1 MKKIICSFL
10 AMLLLCVG
18 CFSLIS
24 CGDGGGNGNVIEIE
38 IDGGGDTGN
47 FNTTQAQPFP
57 YNELEV
63 LLEEW
68 EALNP
73 GYTVNLRRV
82 SYGGDQASLIP
93 LLKARKAPDIIYQ
106 NGSVKE
112 SHIGNNYYVPY
123 NDYLDK
129 PNPYNDNK
137 PWREVYQATEL
148 EATVAS
154 DGNYYYMNLE
164 RLAAGILYN
173 KTFFEEHG
181 LKVPETYGEFMEVQK
196 QIHDLGKIPYL
207 AQYPWYNIILETNIF
222 SDLID
227 DLDTIRPNGVVDM
240 EEMVRGYKKGIWTPD
255 CEEYGRYLDL
265 ICEKA
270 QYEPVGGAGYDP
282 ITSFLRGDTIMIEAT
297 GESMRKAHYNTVKGF
312 EEGVTEMVHG
322 QSGLD
327 GPAMPEPGFAPEKMS
342 ALQLLIKTIEESEEK
357 ITLVPTGPLTN
368 IAALFLVRPDLKEKI
383 ERISLMGGGAYTG
396 NWTPAAE
403 YNIYVDP
410 EAASIVFNSG
420 VPIVMAGLDVTHQ
433 AYITREENEILRQK
447 GGRIAVFA
455 AELIDFFSRYHYEV
469 EKLPGCTIHDACA
482 VAYLCHPEIFVEKQ
496 CHVDIELEGSLTAG
510 TTVCDPGNYEGKEKN
525 ATVLYGVDRE
535 KFAEL
540 FIEAM
545 SKLDK

>member
-1 MKKIICSFL
+1 MRKIPIIMDCDPGHDDAL
-10 AMLLLCVG
+10 AMLWALSEPEKLEIKAVT
-18 CFSLIS
+18 IVA
-24 CGDGGGNGNVIEIE
+24 GNQTLEK
-38 IDGGGDTGN
+38 
-47 FNTTQAQPFP
+47 TTRNA
-57 YNELEV
+57 LRV
-63 LLEEW
+63 LTF
-68 EALNP
+68 AGVHN
-73 GYTVNLRRV
+73 
-82 SYGGDQASLIP
+82 IP
-93 LLKARKAPDIIYQ
+93 
-106 NGSVKE
+106 
-112 SHIGNNYYVPY
+112 
-123 NDYLDK
+123 
-129 PNPYNDNK
+129 
-137 PWREVYQATEL
+137 
-148 EATVAS
+148 VAMGA
-154 DGNYYYMNLE
+154 DHPLM
-164 RLAAGILYN
+164 
-173 KTFFEEHG
+173 
-181 LKVPETYGEFMEVQK
+181 
-196 QIHDLGKIPYL
+196 
-207 AQYPWYNIILETNIF
+207 
-222 SDLID
+222 
-227 DLDTIRPNGVVDM
+227 RPS
-240 EEMVRGYKKGIWTPD
+240 I
-255 CEEYGRYLDL
+255 
-265 ICEKA
+265 
-270 QYEPVGGAGYDP
+270 
-282 ITSFLRGDTIMIEAT
+282 
-297 GESMRKAHYNTVKGF
+297 F

>member
-1 MKKIICSFL
+1 MRKIPIIMDCDPGHDDAL
-10 AMLLLCVG
+10 AMLWALSEPEKLEIKAVT
-18 CFSLIS
+18 IVA
-24 CGDGGGNGNVIEIE
+24 GNQTLEK
-38 IDGGGDTGN
+38 
-47 FNTTQAQPFP
+47 TTRNA
-57 YNELEV
+57 LRV
-63 LLEEW
+63 LTF
-68 EALNP
+68 AGVHN
-73 GYTVNLRRV
+73 
-82 SYGGDQASLIP
+82 IP
-93 LLKARKAPDIIYQ
+93 
-106 NGSVKE
+106 
-112 SHIGNNYYVPY
+112 
-123 NDYLDK
+123 
-129 PNPYNDNK
+129 
-137 PWREVYQATEL
+137 
-148 EATVAS
+148 VAMGA
-154 DGNYYYMNLE
+154 DHPLM
-164 RLAAGILYN
+164 
-173 KTFFEEHG
+173 
-181 LKVPETYGEFMEVQK
+181 
-196 QIHDLGKIPYL
+196 
-207 AQYPWYNIILETNIF
+207 
-222 SDLID
+222 
-227 DLDTIRPNGVVDM
+227 RPS
-240 EEMVRGYKKGIWTPD
+240 I
-255 CEEYGRYLDL
+255 
-265 ICEKA
+265 
-270 QYEPVGGAGYDP
+270 
-282 ITSFLRGDTIMIEAT
+282 
-297 GESMRKAHYNTVKGF
+297 F

-403 YNIYVDP
+403 YN
-410 EAASIVFNSG
+410 
-420 VPIVMAGLDVTHQ
+420 
-433 AYITREENEILRQK
+433 TREENEILRQK